1 MDDGFEEGMDI
12 PIYYDPM
19 IAKLAVHADTRLEA
33 CDRMIRAI
41 DEYRIS
47 GVQTTLSF
55 CKFVMGHEA
64 FRSGKFDT
72 HFVQQHFKPEYLERT
87 DEAEMELAA
96 IISATIVA
104 TVERSGFKSPEGS
117 VPTISPWKLN
127 RSRT

>member
-1 MDDGFEEGMDI
+1 MEI

-33 CDRMIRAI
+33 CDRMTRAI

-55 CKFVMGHEA
+55 CRFVMNHEA

-72 HFVQQHFKPEYLERT
+72 HFVQKHFKPEYLNKEN
-87 DEAEMELAA
+87 DLEMELAA
-96 IISATIVA
+96 ILTSGGNSVESNEKKSAHAQEVNEISA
-104 TVERSGFKSPEGS
+104 
-117 VPTISPWKLN
+117 WKLN
-127 RSRT
+127 RSRS